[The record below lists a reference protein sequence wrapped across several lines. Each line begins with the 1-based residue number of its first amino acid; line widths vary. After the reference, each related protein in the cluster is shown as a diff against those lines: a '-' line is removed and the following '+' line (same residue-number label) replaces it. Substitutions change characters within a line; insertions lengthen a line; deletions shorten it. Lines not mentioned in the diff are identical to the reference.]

1 MFPLSRAPVRSPSVL
16 RSWMRQAVWKH
27 IKDHALQDAD
37 DGRVIHCDATLSNLL
52 RPPQA
57 TIHMIKDLPRLM
69 AALLP
74 SKAKGGAGG
83 AGGAGGGGGPQW

>member
-1 MFPLSRAPVRSPSVL
+1 MPIT
-16 RSWMRQAVWKH
+16 QAVWKH
-27 IKDHALQDAD
+27 IKENRLQDSE
-37 DGRVIHCDATLSNLL
+37 DGRVIHCDMALSELL

-74 SKAKGGAGG
+74 SKR
-83 AGGAGGGGGPQW
+83 AGGGGGGDSGGGVMGDSAASGPEW

>member
-1 MFPLSRAPVRSPSVL
+1 M
-16 RSWMRQAVWKH
+16 WKH
-27 IKDHALQDAD
+27 IKDNNLQDPE

-74 SKAKGGAGG
+74 SKR
-83 AGGAGGGGGPQW
+83 AGGGGAASGASGSQW